1 MMGVMADRTWDQ
13 ALIQL
18 YQATPEEFT
27 ALRTELA
34 KAAKKRGDTEAA
46 KAISAA
52 RKPTTAA
59 WVVNSLVHTDAHA
72 RDRLRDLSAQLR
84 DAHAEMDG
92 ERIRALSAEQRQL
105 VSRLSKAAFAAV
117 ELANPS
123 AALRDDVT
131 ATLQAAIADPEV
143 AARLGTLAK
152 AEQWSGFGFG
162 VSTAKGPAAKTP
174 GPKPTKKAES
184 PKKADSPK
192 KAGSSEKPAADD
204 RTAQRR
210 RDLEQTRSAM
220 AEARQAKTDTD
231 KTLVQRHNELAAART
246 RHEEAQRRLR
256 AAERDL
262 QDAEQAYNAAEQ
274 AGLDAG
280 ARIAELRERMEQ
292 LRA

>member
-1 MMGVMADRTWDQ
+1 MMGVMADELT
-13 ALIQL
+13 QL

-46 KAISAA
+46 KQISGA

-72 RDRLRDLSAQLR
+72 RDNLRDLSAQLL

-105 VSRLSKAAFAAV
+105 VSQLSRAAFTTV
-117 ELANPS
+117 GLADPS

-143 AARLGTLAK
+143 AARLGTLTK

-162 VSTAKGPAAKTP
+162 VSTAKGPAPKSA
-174 GPKPTKKAES
+174 GPKSTRKA
-184 PKKADSPK
+184 PAARKP
-192 KAGSSEKPAADD
+192 EKPPADD

-210 RDLEQTRSAM
+210 RDLEQARTAM
-220 AEARQAKTDTD
+220 AEARQAKSDTD
-231 KTLVQRHNELAAART
+231 KALVQRHNELAAART

-256 AAERDL
+256 TAERDL
-262 QDAEQAYNAAEQ
+262 QDAEQAYNTAEE
-274 AGLDAG
+274 AGLAAA
-280 ARIAELRERMEQ
+280 ARLTELRERLER
-292 LRA
+292 LRS

>member
-1 MMGVMADRTWDQ
+1 MMGVMADRELDE
-13 ALIQL
+13 L
-18 YQATPEEFT
+18 YAAPPEQFT

-34 KAAKKRGDTEAA
+34 KAARKRGDAEAA
-46 KAISAA
+46 KRISEA

-59 WVVNSLVHTDAHA
+59 WVVNSLVHTDADA

-105 VSRLSKAAFAAV
+105 VSRLSKAAFAAA

-162 VSTAKGPAAKTP
+162 VSTAKGPA
-174 GPKPTKKAES
+174 TKKAPPARQPEKHK
-184 PKKADSPK
+184 PGKKR
-192 KAGSSEKPAADD
+192 AGKPPADD
-204 RTAQRR
+204 GTAQRR
-210 RDLEQTRSAM
+210 RDLEQARTAM

-231 KTLVQRHNELAAART
+231 KALAQRHTELAAART

-256 AAERDL
+256 TAERDL
-262 QDAEQAYNAAEQ
+262 QDAEQTYHAAEQ